1 VSVRIYEKLG
11 NCRVFWAKLGTK
23 LARGAPIAVSAAWFF
38 QGIRGLPSLLAA
50 HLQGGIAMR
59 VAIQEQPR
67 LDCPPVAAVRLN
79 LNCRD
84 EIIPILRALQH
95 VYGQAHLRQ
104 EILDLVGKDVNGDSS
119 PDRGREGLSYWTIV
133 VLAAVR
139 LGCNFDYDKLQD
151 LAEQHRTLRLIMGIG
166 DWEDETEFDWRRIR
180 DNLCLLQ
187 PQTLEQINHVIVAA
201 GHELAPEAIEAVR
214 GDTFVVETNIHY
226 PTESTLIEDGLGKV
240 ATLAAALAVAHGLPG
255 WRQHEHLLRKVKEIV
270 RQIHRAS
277 QAKSKGAGRLK
288 PGYQRLLILAEDLLQ
303 RARAL
308 LLALH
313 FRAKGEGIDWLGQG
327 FAGPREEVWHYLRL
341 TEKVCGTAR
350 RRVLLGEAVPN
361 EEKIFSIF
369 EPHTELIKRGKHP
382 DPIQYGHKV
391 LVIEDAVG
399 FICHYGVMANGELDQ
414 DVLVPEM
421 TELQQRVGNRIKRA
435 SFDRA
440 FHTPDNQEK
449 LAAIVDH
456 PCIPKKGRLSG
467 RKQQEE
473 ASVEFRRSRQS
484 HPGIESAIGAL
495 QSGNGQERCRDKS
508 KLGYER
514 YVGLGILG
522 RNLQVL
528 GKLLLAQDEAKC
540 EAAQS
545 KRKQ

>member
-1 VSVRIYEKLG
+1 
-11 NCRVFWAKLGTK
+11 
-23 LARGAPIAVSAAWFF
+23 
-38 QGIRGLPSLLAA
+38 
-50 HLQGGIAMR
+50 MR
-59 VAIQEQPR
+59 VAIREQPR
-67 LDCPPVAAVRLN
+67 LDCPSIAAVPLN
-79 LNCRD
+79 VNCRD

-95 VYGQAHLRQ
+95 VYGQAHLRRK
-104 EILDLVGKDVNGDSS
+104 ILDLVGKDVNRNSS

-166 DWEDETEFDWRRIR
+166 DWEDDTDFDWRRIR

-226 PTESTLIEDGLGKV
+226 PTESTLIADGLGKV
-240 ATLAAALAVAHGLPG
+240 VTLAAVLAAAHGLPG
-255 WRQHEHLLRKVKEIV
+255 WRQHEHLLQKVKEIV

-277 QAKSKGAGRLK
+277 RAKSKGADRLK
-288 PGYQRLLILAEDLLQ
+288 PGYQRLLSLAENLQQ

-308 LLALH
+308 LRTLR
-313 FRAKGEGIDWLGQG
+313 FRAEGEGVDWLGEG
-327 FAGPREEVWHYLRL
+327 LAGPREELWHYLQL

-350 RRVLLGEAVPN
+350 RRVLLGEAVPH

-369 EPHTELIKRGKHP
+369 EPHTELIKRGKQP

-391 LVIEDAVG
+391 LLIEDAVG
-399 FICHYGVMANGELDQ
+399 FICHYEVVANGVLDQ

-421 TELQQRVGNRIKRA
+421 TELQQRVGGKIKRA

-449 LAAIVDH
+449 LAVIVDH
-456 PCIPKKGRLSG
+456 PCIPRKGRLSG
-467 RKQQEE
+467 RKQEEE
-473 ASVEFRRSRQS
+473 ASMAFRQARQN

-514 YVGLGILG
+514 YVALGILG

-528 GKLLLAQDEAKC
+528 GKLLLAQDDAQC
-540 EAAQS
+540 EAAKSRREQ
-545 KRKQ
+545 QTG

>member
-1 VSVRIYEKLG
+1 MR
-11 NCRVFWAKLGTK
+11 
-23 LARGAPIAVSAAWFF
+23 LAF
-38 QGIRGLPSLLAA
+38 
-50 HLQGGIAMR
+50 
-59 VAIQEQPR
+59 QEQPR
-67 LDCPPVAAVRLN
+67 LDCPPVTAVPLN

-95 VYGQAHLRQ
+95 IYEQAPMRCEL
-104 EILDLVGKDVNGDSS
+104 LDLIGEDVNADSS
-119 PDRGREGLSYWTIV
+119 PDRGREGLSYWTIM

-166 DWEDETEFDWRRIR
+166 AWDEHTDFDWRRIR
-180 DNLCLLQ
+180 DNLCLLR
-187 PQTLEQINHVIVAA
+187 PETLEKINHMVVAA
-201 GHELAPEAIEAVR
+201 GHELAPEAIKAVR

-240 ATLAAALAVAHGLPG
+240 VTLAAALAKTHGLPG
-255 WRQHEHLLRKVKEIV
+255 WRQHEHLLRNLKEIV
-270 RQIHRAS
+270 RQIQRAS
-277 QAKSKGAGRLK
+277 RAKSKGADRLK
-288 PGYQRLLILAEDLLQ
+288 PGYQRLLSVAEDLLQ

-308 LLALH
+308 LLSLR
-313 FRAKGEGIDWLGQG
+313 FRAKGEGIDWLGEG
-327 FAGPREEVWHYLRL
+327 LAGPCAELWHYVQL
-341 TEKVCGTAR
+341 TAKVCGTAR
-350 RRVLLGEAVPN
+350 RRVLLGETVAN

-369 EPHTELIKRGKHP
+369 EPHTELIKRGKQP

-399 FICHYGVMANGELDQ
+399 FICHYEVVANGVLDQ
-414 DVLVPEM
+414 DVLVPAM
-421 TELQQRVGNRIKRA
+421 TVLQQRACGAIERA

-449 LAAIVDH
+449 LAALVDH

-467 RKQQEE
+467 RKQEEE
-473 ASVEFRRSRQS
+473 ATVEFRQARQS

-495 QSGNGQERCRDKS
+495 QAGNGQERCRDAS

-522 RNLQVL
+522 RNLQML
-528 GKLLLAQDEAKC
+528 GKLLLAQDAADC
-540 EAAQS
+540 EAAKS
-545 KRKQ
+545 KRKKQTG

>member
-1 VSVRIYEKLG
+1 
-11 NCRVFWAKLGTK
+11 
-23 LARGAPIAVSAAWFF
+23 
-38 QGIRGLPSLLAA
+38 
-50 HLQGGIAMR
+50 MR
-59 VAIQEQPR
+59 VALQEQPR
-67 LDCPPVAAVRLN
+67 LDCPPVTAVPLN

-95 VYGQAHLRQ
+95 VYEQAPLRD
-104 EILDLVGKDVNGDSS
+104 EILALIGKDVNPDSS
-119 PDRGREGLSYWTIV
+119 PDCGREGLSYWTIM

-166 DWEDETEFDWRRIR
+166 AWDEQSDFDWRRIR
-180 DNLCLLQ
+180 DNLCLLR
-187 PQTLEQINHVIVAA
+187 PATLEKLNQLIVAA
-201 GHELAPEAIEAVR
+201 GHELAPAAIEAVR

-240 ATLAAALAVAHGLPG
+240 VTLAAALATAHGLPG
-255 WRQHEHLLRKVKEIV
+255 WRQHEHLLQNVKDIV
-270 RQIHRAS
+270 RQIGRAAR
-277 QAKSKGAGRLK
+277 AKSQGADRLQ
-288 PGYQRLLILAEDLLQ
+288 PGYQRLLTLAEDLLQ
-303 RARAL
+303 RARDL
-308 LLALH
+308 LQTLR
-313 FRAKGEGIDWLGQG
+313 FRAQGEGIDWLGEG
-327 FAGPREEVWHYLRL
+327 LAGPREELWHYLQL
-341 TEKVCGTAR
+341 TAKVCGTAR

-369 EPHTELIKRGKHP
+369 EPHTELIKRGKQP
-382 DPIQYGHKV
+382 VPIQYGHKT

-399 FICHYGVMANGELDQ
+399 FICHYAVVANGVLDQ
-414 DVLVPEM
+414 DVLVPAME
-421 TELQQRVGNRIKRA
+421 ELQGRVDGKIKSA

-440 FHTPDNQEK
+440 FHTAENQEK
-449 LAAIVDH
+449 LAEIVDH
-456 PCIPKKGRLSG
+456 PCIPKKGQEAG
-467 RKQQEE
+467 RKQQEG
-473 ASVEFRRSRQS
+473 ASVEFRQARQN

-528 GKLLLAQDEAKC
+528 GKLLLAQDNAKC

-545 KRKQ
+545 QRKPKPS